1 MENINKYFKFKTYR
15 IQTIFSKLI
24 MFHCY
29 KYTLINVVHSVN
41 HSNLKLDVFLFYL
54 GREILIT
61 LYVCV

>member
-1 MENINKYFKFKTYR
+1 MENINKYYKFKTYR

-24 MFHCY
+24 MFHCCV
-29 KYTLINVVHSVN
+29 KCSAFCELFQ
-41 HSNLKLDVFLFYL
+41 LKIRRFLFYL